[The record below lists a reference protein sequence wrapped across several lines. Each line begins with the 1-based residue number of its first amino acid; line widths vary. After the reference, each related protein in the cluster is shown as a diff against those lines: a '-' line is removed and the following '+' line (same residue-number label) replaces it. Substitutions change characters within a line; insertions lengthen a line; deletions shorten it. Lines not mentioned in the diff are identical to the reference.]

1 MNDPSISVIL
11 LGDKAA
17 VSAGYK
23 RFIELD
29 PLLQV
34 IAEVSSDEEVFTLLD
49 SNTVDVV
56 IIDLSMTGQSGVETL
71 RRLKSRFP
79 RQKIVIFT
87 INENSATTNQ
97 AVKLGAVCHLTKNME
112 PELIVK
118 AVHEVMGGDMPITKP
133 VVEGLKDR
141 NKKQLPH
148 LQLLPR
154 EFEIFICLAKSESVK
169 QISEKLQLSEKTT
182 ANYQTAIRKK
192 LNAKSSLEMYQYAIK
207 HRLLSS

>member
-11 LGDKAA
+11 LSDKAA
-17 VSAGYK
+17 VRAGYK
-23 RFIELD
+23 RFIEID

-34 IAEVSSDEEVFTLLD
+34 IAEVSTDEEAFTFLD
-49 SNTVDVV
+49 SNPVDVV
-56 IIDLSMTGQSGVETL
+56 IMDLSMTGQSGIETL

-97 AVKLGAVCHLTKNME
+97 VVKLGAVCYLTKNME
-112 PELIVK
+112 PELIAK
-118 AVHEVMGGDMPITKP
+118 AVHEVMAGDIPITKP
-133 VVEGLKDR
+133 VAEGLKDR

-148 LQLLPR
+148 MQLLPR

-192 LNAKSSLEMYQYAIK
+192 LNVKSSLEMYQYAIL